1 MSNGARNCL
10 LVNNLPF
17 QFNFTCVLSTYS
29 SFHYS
34 LGHQQNIT
42 VNVFFG
48 KPIDMITVLTH
59 LFYLFSPHFHVQALV
74 ITKGILLTLGCTRW
88 GGGGGSPHKVF
99 LEFFQDELLSRPA
112 VFSSCVHIPKTH
124 FDTSLVRIGCY
135 GYELCRHK

>member
-88 GGGGGSPHKVF
+88 GGGGVDPPIRFSLNFSKTNYYLDLPFSV
-99 LEFFQDELLSRPA
+99 A
-112 VFSSCVHIPKTH
+112 VCISLRHILTQ
-124 FDTSLVRIGCY
+124 VW
-135 GYELCRHK
+135 